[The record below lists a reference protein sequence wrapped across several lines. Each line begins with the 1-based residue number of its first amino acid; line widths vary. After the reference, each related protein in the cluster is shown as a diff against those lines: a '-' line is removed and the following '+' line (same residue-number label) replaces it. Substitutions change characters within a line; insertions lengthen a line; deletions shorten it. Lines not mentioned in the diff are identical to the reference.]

1 MDLKQVNIFQVTC
14 PDTKSVDDLEDPIH
28 ETTLERLFMQVKGT
42 FDFNTL
48 KSDGF
53 YTDEEEARIEAAVR
67 LRSHQAAIDKQIIEN
82 DVAIAKLREGRRGSP
97 VRPVK
102 VTKK

>member
-1 MDLKQVNIFQVTC
+1 MDIRSFRIFQVTC
-14 PDTKSVDDLEDPIH
+14 PRLSFDELEDPIH
-28 ETTLERLFMQVKGT
+28 ETSLHGIIAQAHGAP
-42 FDFNTL
+42 NIYAL
-48 KSDGF
+48 KDHGF
-53 YTDEEEARIEAAVR
+53 FSDEEEARQEIAAR
-67 LRSHQAAIDKQIIEN
+67 LRIQRDLIDKQITMN